1 MNFRYVFLS
10 SCLLFASLAAAEE
23 TISPEELEPGDRG
36 WGLSVFR
43 GDEPERFEVEVLG
56 VLGNFRAG
64 TDYILARLEGHD
76 LERSGVVA
84 GMSGSPVYF
93 DDKLAGAVAWSWS
106 FSQDAIAGITPIAA
120 MREIPRGG
128 DSLASFSAGEVLS
141 TAQLAGLEVP
151 EDLLEQALA
160 ALRAPDMGEASAA
173 PLWAVS
179 GFGDSSRAFLSTA
192 LQAGIAPSGS
202 RLGGGVGNLVA
213 GSAVAGVLVDGDLR
227 LAVTGT
233 VTERQGDE
241 ILAFGHPFLGQ
252 GSLRLPMATAEIITV
267 VPSRFSSFKVSN
279 TGDIVGAFLEDR
291 AVGVRGL
298 LGAEANMVPLTVR
311 ISGERQSEMH
321 MRVAELP
328 ALAPTLMATSVL
340 GALDSVDRASGP
352 QGLDLEATW
361 KIADREPLSIRQ
373 SFDGETAAF
382 SAINYFLA
390 VNAFLMNNSL
400 EAVRIEE
407 VEVLIETFPVP
418 RTLTLVA
425 GHADRT
431 RLRPGE
437 SVNVS
442 LDLVAWRGEPL
453 RETVTVDLPAE
464 LPAGTYFLL
473 VGDGV
478 SIDVAR
484 LTVEKRQPI
493 RFDQA
498 LDMLRSFHSRKDLVA
513 LGLFAD
519 SGLAVAGEAMPRLP
533 GSIRSIWSA
542 SASKSA
548 EPLVLAVGQEEIQS
562 MDRPVEGAV
571 RIDLEILRREPSKG
585 SEGKNSTNGK
595 SSTETSK

>member
-1 MNFRYVFLS
+1 MNLRCSLLIPCFLI
-10 SCLLFASLAAAEE
+10 ASLAAAES
-23 TISPEELEPGDRG
+23 TIAPEELQPGDRG

-64 TDYILARLEGHD
+64 TDYILARLEGQD

-93 DDKLAGAVAWSWS
+93 DGKLAGAVAWSWS

-120 MREIPRGG
+120 MREIPRGEG
-128 DSLASFSAGEVLS
+128 SPASFSAGEVLS
-141 TAQLAGLEVP
+141 TAQLAALEVP
-151 EDLLEQALA
+151 EDLLEQSLA
-160 ALRAPDMGEASAA
+160 ALRAPDMGEVSAA

-202 RLGGGVGNLVA
+202 RPGGGAGDLVA

-233 VTERQGDE
+233 VTERLGDE

-298 LGAEANMVPLTVR
+298 LGAEASMVPLTVR

-328 ALAPTLMATSVL
+328 ALAPTLLATSVL
-340 GALDSVDRASGP
+340 GALDSVDRIAGP

-361 KIADREPLSIRQ
+361 KIADREPLSLRQ
-373 SFDGETAAF
+373 SFDGEMAAF

-407 VEVLIETFPVP
+407 VEVRIETFAAP

-453 RETVTVDLPAE
+453 RKTVTVDLPAE

-478 SIDVAR
+478 SLDVAR

-493 RFDQA
+493 HFDQA
-498 LDMLRSFHSRKDLVA
+498 LDMLRSFHSRRELVA

-533 GSIRSIWSA
+533 GSVRSIWSA

-548 EPLVLAVGQEEIQS
+548 EPLVLAIGQEEIIP
-562 MDRPVEGAV
+562 MERPVEGAV
-571 RIDLEILRREPSKG
+571 RIDLEILRREPLKG
-585 SEGKNSTNGK
+585 SETTDPTNGK